1 MQNQVSEIQSSNSSE
16 PRHQI
21 FWDDFNNPTT
31 TQLNESYFNK
41 FKRLIPKHHL
51 KPSDFM
57 KPCSDGKTILENI
70 AEKGH
75 SDIIEQLFESYDDI
89 DIDKKYNEGNTL
101 LHIAVKN
108 GNSQMAE
115 FLIKKGARI
124 EILSDGDQIPLTLC
138 PPENTEII
146 KLLQD
151 TQKLDRDLHEAIKS
165 QNKER
170 IRELLKS
177 GARPNGGITQEVEE
191 QTVSQGKVR
200 KGKFVSNIRL
210 AIESDS
216 TESDST
222 ESVTK
227 EIIDLLMAGCVK
239 TTSNPLEIA
248 CSSNKKKIF
257 EYLVEYLSRDGAV
270 SFEKN
275 IPNLLN
281 KSIQHG
287 SVDMVKY
294 LLNDYDINYKY
305 ENEFNN
311 NALQVAI
318 SNQFHFKTDDEKAR
332 GKEIINL
339 LIDKIIEKYPQ
350 HEEALSSKNTNG
362 YDARFMLSHAG
373 EIGKELLDIINKK
386 IEREKQKEDDR
397 MAKQKEYEYRT
408 QKRIQE
414 LEEGRSV
421 SNPGCMTALC
431 CCMNVNVER
440 LDVVGN
446 SQGVKADI
454 VFEEKK
460 LATPAEEAKT
470 LQGETPK
477 DQQPNTKP
485 IEVQAP
491 SNINSMQKTNFEV
504 VKVDLLFK
512 TTTPQEEVKSSNINS
527 MQKISEE
534 SQFRSDSPRDN
545 TNSVGIT
552 LTSTPAVTP
561 SKPSQGGGMPKPMEA
576 SSTLA

>member
-1 MQNQVSEIQSSNSSE
+1 MQNQTSEIQSANSSE
-16 PRHQI
+16 SRHQM
-21 FWDDFNNPTT
+21 FWEDFSISTMS
-31 TQLNESYFNK
+31 NESYSNK

-57 KPCSDGKTILENI
+57 EPCSDGKTILENI

-75 SDIIEQLFESYDDI
+75 SDIIKDLFDNYDNI

-108 GNSQMAE
+108 GNSEMAE

-165 QNKER
+165 QNKDE
-170 IRELLKS
+170 ISKLLKS

-191 QTVSQGKVR
+191 QTGSQGKVR

-216 TESDST
+216 TESDL
-222 ESVTK
+222 TK
-227 EIIDLLMAGCVK
+227 VIIGLLMDKYVK

-248 CSSNKKKIF
+248 CSSDKKKLF
-257 EYLVEYLSRDGAV
+257 EYLCHEEYHHF
-270 SFEKN
+270 FEKN

-287 SVDMVKY
+287 SVNMVKY

-318 SNQFHFKTDDEKAR
+318 SNQFYFKTDDEKAR

-339 LIDKIIEKYPQ
+339 LIEKIIEKYPQ
-350 HEEALSSKNTNG
+350 HEEILSCENKNEYSARYMLTHLGTLGENLLREI
-362 YDARFMLSHAG
+362 DAKIKG
-373 EIGKELLDIINKK
+373 KQIEI
-386 IEREKQKEDDR
+386 
-397 MAKQKEYEYRT
+397 KQKEYAEKV
-408 QKRIQE
+408 QKLDEE
-414 LEEGRSV
+414 L
-421 SNPGCMTALC
+421 
-431 CCMNVNVER
+431 
-440 LDVVGN
+440 
-446 SQGVKADI
+446 
-454 VFEEKK
+454 KK
-460 LATPAEEAKT
+460 
-470 LQGETPK
+470 
-477 DQQPNTKP
+477 
-485 IEVQAP
+485 
-491 SNINSMQKTNFEV
+491 
-504 VKVDLLFK
+504 
-512 TTTPQEEVKSSNINS
+512 
-527 MQKISEE
+527 
-534 SQFRSDSPRDN
+534 
-545 TNSVGIT
+545 
-552 LTSTPAVTP
+552 
-561 SKPSQGGGMPKPMEA
+561 GGGKVI
-576 SSTLA
+576 

>member
-1 MQNQVSEIQSSNSSE
+1 MQNQASEIQSENPSQ
-16 PRHQI
+16 PRHQM
-21 FWDDFNNPTT
+21 FWDYLNNSNT
-31 TQLNESYFNK
+31 TQSSESYFNK
-41 FKRLIPKHHL
+41 FKRLIPKHQL

-57 KPCSDGKTILENI
+57 EPCSDGKTILENI

-108 GNSQMAE
+108 GNSQMAK

-165 QNKER
+165 QDKDK
-170 IRELLKS
+170 ISELLKS

-222 ESVTK
+222 N
-227 EIIDLLMAGCVK
+227 EIMGLLMDGCVK

-257 EYLVEYLSRDGAV
+257 EYLDEYLSKDDAV

-318 SNQFHFKTDDEKAR
+318 SNQFHFKTDDEKVR
-332 GKEIINL
+332 GEEIINL

-350 HEEALSSKNTNG
+350 HEEILSYKNDKG
-362 YDARFMLSHAG
+362 FSARFMLENLG
-373 EIGKELLDIINKK
+373 TLGKNLLREIDAK
-386 IEREKQKEDDR
+386 IEGKKKEIR
-397 MAKQKEYEYRT
+397 QKEYAEKV
-408 QKRIQE
+408 QKRDQE
-414 LEEGRSV
+414 LKEGGQSDP
-421 SNPGCMTALC
+421 NPRCLTALC
-431 CCMNVNVER
+431 CCMNVNIVDR
-440 LDVVGN
+440 VDVVGN

-454 VFEEKK
+454 VFEEKTSVPTIETK
-460 LATPAEEAKT
+460 IPQHETFEE
-470 LQGETPK
+470 
-477 DQQPNTKP
+477 QQPILKP

-491 SNINSMQKTNFEV
+491 SNINSM
-504 VKVDLLFK
+504 
-512 TTTPQEEVKSSNINS
+512 S
-527 MQKISEE
+527 KISEI
-534 SQFRSDSPRDN
+534 STLSIDSPRVN
-545 TNSVGIT
+545 ANSVEIT

-561 SKPSQGGGMPKPMEA
+561 SKPSQGGGMPRAIEP
-576 SSTLA
+576 SSTMSV

>member
-1 MQNQVSEIQSSNSSE
+1 MQNKVSEIQRANPSQ
-16 PRHQI
+16 PRHQM
-21 FWDDFNNPTT
+21 FWDYLNNSNT
-31 TQLNESYFNK
+31 TQFSESYSNK

-75 SDIIEQLFESYDDI
+75 SDIIKDLFDNYDDI

-165 QNKER
+165 KDKDKISEFL
-170 IRELLKS
+170 ES

-210 AIESDS
+210 AIESNS
-216 TESDST
+216 PN
-222 ESVTK
+222 
-227 EIIDLLMAGCVK
+227 EIMGLLMNKYVK

-248 CSSNKKKIF
+248 CSSDKENLF
-257 EYLVEYLSRDGAV
+257 EYLNKYLSNDGAV

-287 SVDMVKY
+287 SVNMVKY

-311 NALQVAI
+311 NVLQVAI

-332 GKEIINL
+332 GEEIINL

-373 EIGKELLDIINKK
+373 EIGKDLLNTINKK
-386 IEREKQKEDDR
+386 IEKEKQKEDER
-397 MAKQKEYEYRT
+397 IKKQKEYADKI
-408 QKRIQE
+408 QKRDQE
-414 LEEGRSV
+414 LKEGGQSD
-421 SNPGCMTALC
+421 SNPSCMTALC
-431 CCMNVNVER
+431 CCMNNVNVER
-440 LDVVGN
+440 EDVVGN

-454 VFEEKK
+454 VFEEKTFVPK
-460 LATPAEEAKT
+460 IEAKMP
-470 LQGETPK
+470 QHETFEE
-477 DQQPNTKP
+477 QQPILKP

-491 SNINSMQKTNFEV
+491 SNTNSMQKTNSQV
-504 VKVDLLFK
+504 VKADLLFK
-512 TTTPQEEVKSSNINS
+512 TTTPQEEVKSSNINL
-527 MQKISEE
+527 MQKISEI
-534 SQFRSDSPRDN
+534 STVSNDSPRDN
-545 TNSVGIT
+545 PNSVEIT

-561 SKPSQGGGMPKPMEA
+561 SKPSQGGGMPRAIET
-576 SSTLA
+576 SSTMSV

>member
-1 MQNQVSEIQSSNSSE
+1 MQNQVSEIQSANSSKS
-16 PRHQI
+16 RHQM
-21 FWDDFNNPTT
+21 FWDYLNNSTT
-31 TQLNESYFNK
+31 TMSNESYFNK

-57 KPCSDGKTILENI
+57 EPCSDGKTILENI

-165 QNKER
+165 QNKDE
-170 IRELLKS
+170 ISKLLKS

-222 ESVTK
+222 ESATK

-287 SVDMVKY
+287 SVNMVKY
-294 LLNDYDINYKY
+294 LLNDYDVNYKY

-311 NALQVAI
+311 NVLQVAI

-350 HEEALSSKNTNG
+350 HEEILSCENKNG
-362 YDARFMLSHAG
+362 FSARFMLSHAG
-373 EIGKELLDIINKK
+373 EIGKELLNIINQK
-386 IEREKQKEDDR
+386 IEKEKQKEDDR

-421 SNPGCMTALC
+421 SDPGCMTALC
-431 CCMNVNVER
+431 CCINVNIVER
-440 LDVVGN
+440 DDVVLD

-454 VFEEKK
+454 VFEKK
-460 LATPAEEAKT
+460 TFVPKIEAKMP
-470 LQGETPK
+470 QHETPK
-477 DQQPNTKP
+477 EQQPIEKP
-485 IEVQAP
+485 IEFQAP
-491 SNINSMQKTNFEV
+491 
-504 VKVDLLFK
+504 
-512 TTTPQEEVKSSNINS
+512 SNINS

-561 SKPSQGGGMPKPMEA
+561 SKPSQGGGPRAMEPT
-576 SSTLA
+576 STMLA

>member
-1 MQNQVSEIQSSNSSE
+1 MQNKVSEIQRANSSE
-16 PRHQI
+16 PRHQM
-21 FWDDFNNPTT
+21 FWDYLNNSNT
-31 TQLNESYFNK
+31 TQFSESYSNK

-75 SDIIEQLFESYDDI
+75 SDIIKDLFDNYDDI

-108 GNSQMAE
+108 GNSEMAE

-165 QNKER
+165 KDKDKISEFL
-170 IRELLKS
+170 ES

-210 AIESDS
+210 AIESNS
-216 TESDST
+216 PN
-222 ESVTK
+222 
-227 EIIDLLMAGCVK
+227 EIMGLLMNKYVK

-248 CSSNKKKIF
+248 CSSDKENLF
-257 EYLVEYLSRDGAV
+257 EYLNKYLSNDGAV

-287 SVDMVKY
+287 SVNMVKY

-311 NALQVAI
+311 NVLQVAI

-332 GKEIINL
+332 GEEIVNL

-373 EIGKELLDIINKK
+373 EIGKDLLNTINKK
-386 IEREKQKEDDR
+386 IEKEKQKEDER
-397 MAKQKEYEYRT
+397 IKKQKEYADKI
-408 QKRIQE
+408 QKRDQE
-414 LEEGRSV
+414 LKEGGQSD
-421 SNPGCMTALC
+421 SNPSCMTALC
-431 CCMNVNVER
+431 CCMNNVNVER
-440 LDVVGN
+440 EDVVGN

-454 VFEEKK
+454 VFEEKTFVPK
-460 LATPAEEAKT
+460 IEAKMP
-470 LQGETPK
+470 QHETFEE
-477 DQQPNTKP
+477 QQPILKP

-491 SNINSMQKTNFEV
+491 SNTNSMQKTNSQV
-504 VKVDLLFK
+504 VKADLLFK
-512 TTTPQEEVKSSNINS
+512 TTTPQEEVKSSNINL
-527 MQKISEE
+527 MQKISEI
-534 SQFRSDSPRDN
+534 STVSNDSPRDN
-545 TNSVGIT
+545 PNSVEIT

-561 SKPSQGGGMPKPMEA
+561 SKPSMPRAIEA
-576 SSTLA
+576 SSTMSV